1 MKLILIN
8 ETMNT
13 TETDRPALAAVAAD
27 SLCGTK
33 EAALA
38 ALAAELADKTAQEEA
53 AFMASFAPL
62 ARYHSIVL
70 EGMLSS
76 MKT

>member
-1 MKLILIN
+1 
-8 ETMNT
+8 MNT
-13 TETDRPALAAVAAD
+13 TETDRPAVAAVAAD

-38 ALAAELADKTAQEEA
+38 AELADKMAQEEA